1 MQVGPDPSYSPDMFG
16 IGGWEMV
23 LIMVVALLVF
33 GPKRLPELAR
43 SLGRGLA
50 EFRRA
55 SSDLRRSMDL
65 DLDSNPF
72 STPDPET
79 LPPAQAGS
87 SNSTAEPSS
96 SAATERAD
104 AKPDDTGAGDAAS
117 SAEAGPPAPAAPSD
131 DEPSSRSGD

>member
-1 MQVGPDPSYSPDMFG
+1 MQVGPDSSYSSDMFG

-65 DLDSNPF
+65 DLDSNPL

-87 SNSTAEPSS
+87 SSSTTAPGSGD
-96 SAATERAD
+96 ATERVG
-104 AKPDDTGAGDAAS
+104 AKPDDTGQSDAAI
-117 SAEAGPPAPAAPSD
+117 SAEAEPPAPAAPSD

>member
-1 MQVGPDPSYSPDMFG
+1 MFG
-16 IGGWEMV
+16 IGGWEMI

-65 DLDSNPF
+65 DLDSSPL
-72 STPDPET
+72 SAPDPDK

-87 SNSTAEPSS
+87 AGQEAAPSS
-96 SAATERAD
+96 SATAD
-104 AKPDDTGAGDAAS
+104 GADPKPGAGGA
-117 SAEAGPPAPAAPSD
+117 AEAAETGSPEPAAPSD
-131 DEPSSRSGD
+131 DEPSGRSGG

>member
-1 MQVGPDPSYSPDMFG
+1 MQARPDPGYSSDMFG
-16 IGGWEMV
+16 IGGWEMI

-65 DLDSNPF
+65 DLDSNPL
-72 STPDPET
+72 STSDPET

-87 SNSTAEPSS
+87 PDSTAVPGS
-96 SAATERAD
+96 SAAAETAD
-104 AKPDDTGAGDAAS
+104 VKPDATAGGAAAK

-131 DEPSSRSGD
+131 DEPSGRSGD